1 MFISH
6 EASCAQMSMV
16 DEVDARSRCS
26 RQDSTYPSKMHWA
39 WGPAAGVT
47 VTVMFVCG
55 SNVPSPT
62 YWRSPAEV
70 RFTGSRSSSAPGRSE
85 LSSISSCSIAS

>member
-6 EASCAQMSMV
+6 DASWAQTSMV

-26 RQDSTYPSKMHWA
+26 RQDRTYPSKMHWA
-39 WGPAAGVT
+39 RAPGPAGVT

-55 SNVPSPT
+55 SKVPSPT
-62 YWRSPAEV
+62 NWRSPAEV
-70 RFTGSRSSSAPGRSE
+70 RFAGSRSSSAPG
-85 LSSISSCSIAS
+85 